1 MKKVSSD
8 TEIFDAL
15 EIMSKENNIPMELL
29 IDKIKQGVLKAVK
42 REYPDCEEFARID
55 VDANKRK
62 FDVIFLRNVVDDE
75 PTYINEINI
84 DEARTVEPNCMVGDV
99 IEYKM
104 PTAALG
110 RVAAQNAK
118 QSIRH
123 DIKEF
128 ERNKLISEFEG
139 KVNENVSAT
148 VVRVEPNNGN
158 ATVSIDGNEV
168 YFFKSDMIP
177 GETINVGDI
186 IKVYVVGIFGKD
198 RKPTV
203 KISRTHKDF
212 VKRLFENEIP
222 EIYDGIVEVKSISRE
237 AGVRTKIAVSSNDP
251 NVDPVGSCIGPQKS
265 RIANI
270 LKELNGEKIDIIVY
284 DEDTAAFVAK
294 ALAPAEVVNS
304 TINPENE
311 KECKVTVP
319 ANQLSLA
326 IGNKGLNAKLAARLT
341 GVKIDIVSAENAESN
356 EQKENAVSEDT
367 LNSGDNENAE
377 D

>member
-1 MKKVSSD
+1 MKKTTSD

-42 REYPDCEEFARID
+42 REYPDCEEFSRID
-55 VDANKRK
+55 VDIDKRK

-84 DEARTVEPNCMVGDV
+84 EEARTVEPNCMVGDV

-104 PTAALG
+104 PTAKFG

-128 ERNKLISEFEG
+128 EKNKLIEEFEG
-139 KVNENVSAT
+139 KVTENVSAT
-148 VVRVEPNNGN
+148 VIRIEPNGN

-212 VKRLFENEIP
+212 VKRLFEKEIP
-222 EIYDGIVEVKSISRE
+222 EIYDGVVEVKSISRE

-265 RIANI
+265 RISNI
-270 LKELNGEKIDIIVY
+270 LKELGGEKIDIIVY

-294 ALAPAEVVNS
+294 ALAPAEVISSV
-304 TINPENE
+304 INPENE

-319 ANQLSLA
+319 TSQLSLA

-341 GVKIDIVSAENAESN
+341 GVRIDIVSDENKDKEKPIETNEQTEIGEEENAE
-356 EQKENAVSEDT
+356 
-367 LNSGDNENAE
+367 G
-377 D
+377 